1 MNELERFTHVFAF
14 QAPPARMIRIAAAV
28 ALLFATPAPA
38 QQLTPTPGC
47 TVPLPTSIGW
57 VNDFAGV
64 LADSTEARLT
74 EVITEVQ
81 ERSLGEIVVVTLPS
95 LYGCTDRD
103 MAMRIGQ
110 EWGVGYEG
118 PPEDPRTNSGV
129 VVLVAPVEQKGRI
142 ATGLGTMQWMSDQDA
157 GRILINIMFPAYRSG
172 DFDTGTLLG
181 VQALARRYADHFG
194 FTLQSVPPQ

>member
-1 MNELERFTHVFAF
+1 MNERERFASVFASP
-14 QAPPARMIRIAAAV
+14 APPVRMIRLAATF
-28 ALLFATPAPA
+28 ALLVATPAPA
-38 QQLTPTPGC
+38 QQQTPTPGC
-47 TVPLPTSIGW
+47 TVPLPTATGW

-74 EVITEVQ
+74 EVILEVR

-95 LYGCTDRD
+95 LHGCTDRD

-110 EWGVGYEG
+110 EWKVGYEG
-118 PPEDPRTNSGV
+118 PPDDPRTNSGV

-142 ATGLGTMQWMSDQDA
+142 ATGLGTMQWLSDQDA
-157 GRILINIMFPAYRSG
+157 GRILIGTMFPAYRSG

-181 VQALARRYADHFG
+181 VQELARRFATRFG